1 MFFRDWGD
9 DQTGVQES
17 EVLAEGLEFG
27 VATTNFKFLK
37 RKSQL
42 SPQLDFPLRE
52 IDKERSELPNVPSS

>member
-37 RKSQL
+37 SKSQL

-52 IDKERSELPNVPSS
+52 IDKERSELPSIPSS